1 VRRRKKSCVASSGA
15 GVRDVA
21 GMNDVGA
28 VMTDKEDDLIL
39 AQTLLGGRMGKMGDT
54 VFLKGEDELNAR
66 RALARVLLSK
76 DPLNPVLA
84 AMLAVL
90 FEPDPG
96 SEPFTKMLLSKVNNS
111 SDDCYTLAWSERTLS
126 FKRRSNKQSTP
137 PLRDGVVGSWIQ
149 CRVDEGV
156 RVKQAKALAMKKFGL
171 SEETA
176 RRIWLR
182 WLRWQRRLAVIRA
195 RFGQV

>member
-1 VRRRKKSCVASSGA
+1 M
-15 GVRDVA
+15 A

-39 AQTLLGGRMGKMGDT
+39 AQTLLGGWMGEMGDT

-66 RALARVLLSK
+66 SALARVLLSK

-96 SEPFTKMLLSKVNNS
+96 SEPFTKMLLSKVNNN

-149 CRVDEGV
+149 CRVDEGE
-156 RVKQAKALAMKKFGL
+156 RVKRAKAFAMEKFGR
-171 SEETA
+171 SEETV
-176 RRIWLR
+176 RQIWLR
-182 WLRWQRRLAVIRA
+182 WLHWQRRLAAIKA

>member
-1 VRRRKKSCVASSGA
+1 M
-15 GVRDVA
+15 A

-39 AQTLLGGRMGKMGDT
+39 AQTLLGGWMGEMGDT

-66 RALARVLLSK
+66 SALARVLLSK

-96 SEPFTKMLLSKVNNS
+96 SEPFTKMLLSKVNNN

-149 CRVDEGV
+149 CRVDEGE
-156 RVKQAKALAMKKFGL
+156 RVKRAKALAMEKFGR
-171 SEETA
+171 SEETV
-176 RRIWLR
+176 RQIWLR
-182 WLRWQRRLAVIRA
+182 WLHWQRRLAAIRA